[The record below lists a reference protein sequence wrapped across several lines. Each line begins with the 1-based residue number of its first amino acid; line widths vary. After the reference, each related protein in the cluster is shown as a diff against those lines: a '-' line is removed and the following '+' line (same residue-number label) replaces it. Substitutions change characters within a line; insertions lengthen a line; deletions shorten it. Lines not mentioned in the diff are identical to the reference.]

1 MADRPVSIDA
11 AFAPA
16 RASVVYTVELD
27 GEAVL
32 LDEFR
37 NRLHHLNRSAA
48 LLWSCFDGVT
58 SIAVLA
64 HEISEEV
71 GLPEREVLDTS
82 IEVVRNLATEGL
94 LEGVLATGHDPDVDP

>member
-1 MADRPVSIDA
+1 M
-11 AFAPA
+11 
-16 RASVVYTVELD
+16 VYTVELD

-37 NRLHHLNRSAA
+37 NRLHHLNSSAA

-64 HEISEEV
+64 HEISEAV

-82 IEVVRNLATEGL
+82 IEVVRNLASEGL
-94 LEGVLATGHDPDVDP
+94 LDGIVAAGHDPDVDR